1 MDRTGPTT
9 GDDDR
14 MRPATARDGGGRGR
28 PSPRPTPASATLARE
43 PAPGVPGLS
52 LLLAHAF
59 LAAPQWR
66 REELIVAG
74 AALLGARRRWLGP
87 LVRGVLSGHP
97 RPPDGAPRELARWI
111 AAQPAFTEAVA
122 RASARGTPIGPAHH
136 LPAVPE
142 ERTPLRTTA
151 SADAVRTPGTR
162 DLAWLARE
170 LRLTPGELDWFADTR
185 HWNRRAAHRALH
197 HYRYEWRVRPGRV
210 PRLLEIP
217 GIRLRTLQR
226 RVLDHILAPLP
237 LHDAAHG
244 FVPGRSAR
252 TGAAVHTG
260 ADVVIALDL
269 VAFFARV
276 PPGRVFGVFRQAG
289 FPEATAHALT
299 GLCTHAVPDAVLRSM
314 PDGGSAG
321 ERFALGRALRTAHLP
336 QGAPSSPAL
345 ANLAV
350 RRLDSRLAGWAAA
363 AGGTYT
369 RYADDL
375 SFSGPASLARRADA
389 FVRGVERIVVAEGH
403 TVNRLKTRVGGA
415 PVRQTVTGIVVNV
428 RTNVARTDY
437 DALRAILH
445 NCRVHG
451 PESQRRGQADLRA
464 HLAGRISW
472 VESLNPQR
480 GRRLRD
486 AFERISW

>member
-1 MDRTGPTT
+1 MDGAGPRAVRGPARPRRGRGAPEGPT
-9 GDDDR
+9 
-14 MRPATARDGGGRGR
+14 
-28 PSPRPTPASATLARE
+28 SASATLARE
-43 PAPGVPGLS
+43 PAPGVPGLAF
-52 LLLAHAF
+52 LLAHAF
-59 LAAPQWR
+59 LAAPDWR
-66 REELIVAG
+66 REDLVAAG

-87 LVRGVLSGHP
+87 LVRGVLAGYP
-97 RPPDGAPRELARWI
+97 RRPEGAPRELARWI
-111 AAQPAFTEAVA
+111 AAQPALTDAVA
-122 RASARGTPIGPAHH
+122 RAAARGEPVRPARY
-136 LPAVPE
+136 LPPAPE
-142 ERTPLRTTA
+142 EQAFGDRSAPGGVEA
-151 SADAVRTPGTR
+151 SGAR

-170 LRLTPGELDWFADTR
+170 VRLTPGELDWFADTR
-185 HWNRRAAHRALH
+185 HWNRRAGAPALH
-197 HYRYEWRVRPGRV
+197 HYRYVWRARPGRA

-217 GIRLRTLQR
+217 GIRLRTVQR
-226 RVLDHILAPLP
+226 RVLDHLLAPIP
-237 LHDAAHG
+237 LHEAAHG

-252 TGAAVHTG
+252 TGAALHTG

-269 VAFFARV
+269 VSFFARV

-299 GLCTHAVPDAVLRSM
+299 GLCTHEVPDAVLRAM
-314 PDGGSAG
+314 PDGGSA
-321 ERFALGRALRTAHLP
+321 EDRFALARALRTAHLP

-350 RRLDSRLAGWAAA
+350 RRLDARLSGWAAA
-363 AGGTYT
+363 AGGSYT

-375 SFSGPASLARRADA
+375 AFSGPADLARRADA

-403 TVNRLKTRVGGA
+403 TVNRRKTRVRGA
-415 PVRQTVTGIVVNV
+415 AVRQTVTGVVVNA

-437 DALRAILH
+437 DALKAILH

-451 PESQRRGQADLRA
+451 PESQRRGQADFRA

>member
-1 MDRTGPTT
+1 MDRTDPTT
-9 GDDDR
+9 GDDDPT
-14 MRPATARDGGGRGR
+14 RPATRDRGARGT

-59 LAAPQWR
+59 LAAPRWR
-66 REELIVAG
+66 RQELIAAG
-74 AALLGARRRWLGP
+74 AALLGARRRWLSP

-122 RASARGTPIGPAHH
+122 RASARGTPLRPVHH
-136 LPAVPE
+136 LLAVPE
-142 ERTPLRTTA
+142 AQAPAGSTA
-151 SADAVRTPGTR
+151 AEGAAGTQGTR

-185 HWNRRAAHRALH
+185 HWNRRAAQRALH
-197 HYRYEWRVRPGRV
+197 HYRYEWRVRSGRV

-226 RVLDHILAPLP
+226 RVLDHILAPIP

-260 ADVVIALDL
+260 TDVVIALDL
-269 VAFFARV
+269 VSFFARV
-276 PPGRVFGVFRQAG
+276 PPGRVFGVFRQTG

-321 ERFALGRALRTAHLP
+321 ERFALRQALRAAHLP
-336 QGAPSSPAL
+336 QGSPSSPAV

-363 AGGTYT
+363 AGGSYT

-375 SFSGPASLARRADA
+375 AFSGPPTLARRADA
-389 FVRGVERIVVAEGH
+389 FVRGVERIVVDEGH
-403 TVNRLKTRVGGA
+403 AVNRLKTRVSGA
-415 PVRQTVTGIVVNV
+415 PVRQTVTGVVVNV

-437 DALRAILH
+437 DALKAILH

>member
-1 MDRTGPTT
+1 MNDTGPTT
-9 GDDDR
+9 GDGGLKG
-14 MRPATARDGGGRGR
+14 PATARRGGRPA
-28 PSPRPTPASATLARE
+28 PSPRPTRASATLARE
-43 PAPGVPGLS
+43 PAPGAPGLS

-59 LAAPQWR
+59 LDAPDWR

-87 LVRGVLSGHP
+87 LARCVLAGYP
-97 RPPDGAPRELARWI
+97 RRPDGAPRELARWI
-111 AAQPAFTEAVA
+111 AAQSAFTDAIA
-122 RASARGTPIGPAHH
+122 RASARGTPDSPARY
-136 LPAVPE
+136 LSAVPE
-142 ERTPLRTTA
+142 VQAPTG
-151 SADAVRTPGTR
+151 SAPEGPVGTPGTR

-185 HWNRRAAHRALH
+185 HWNRRAATRALH

-217 GIRLRTLQR
+217 GIRLRTVQR
-226 RVLDHILAPLP
+226 RVLDHILAPIP

-252 TGAAVHTG
+252 TGAAAHTG
-260 ADVVIALDL
+260 AEVVIALDL
-269 VAFFARV
+269 VSFFACV
-276 PPGRVFGVFRQAG
+276 TPGRVFGVFRQAG

-299 GLCTHAVPDAVLRSM
+299 GLCTHEVPDAVLRSM
-314 PDGGSAG
+314 PDGGSTG
-321 ERFALGRALRTAHLP
+321 ERFALGRVLGEAHLP

-375 SFSGPASLARRADA
+375 AFSGPVGLARRTDS
-389 FVRGVERIVVAEGH
+389 FLRGVERIVLAEGH
-403 TVNRLKTRVGGA
+403 AVNRLKTRVSGA
-415 PVRQTVTGIVVNV
+415 SVRQTVTGVVVNAH
-428 RTNVARTDY
+428 TNVARTDY
-437 DALRAILH
+437 DALKAILH

-451 PESQRRGQADLRA
+451 PESQRRGQADFRA
-464 HLAGRISW
+464 HLAGRIAW